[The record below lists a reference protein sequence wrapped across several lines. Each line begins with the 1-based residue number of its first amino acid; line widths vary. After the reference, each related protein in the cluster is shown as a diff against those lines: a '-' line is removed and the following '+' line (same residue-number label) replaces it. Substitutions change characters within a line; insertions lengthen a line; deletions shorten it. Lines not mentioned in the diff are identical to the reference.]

1 MERFTSILV
10 SARLRSLL
18 CAAALTVTGFG
29 LTGTSVNASDCYPTY
44 RYEWVLCHETR
55 QVAYAVCE
63 TRYDHCG
70 RPYQVEVTRYRTA
83 QVPVWRQVRVR
94 VS

>member
-1 MERFTSILV
+1 MKRFNSILL
-10 SARLRSLL
+10 SARLHSFL
-18 CAAALTVTGFG
+18 CAAALTVTGLA
-29 LTGTSVNASDCYPTY
+29 LTETSVNASDCYPTY
-44 RYEWVLCHETR
+44 RYERVLCYETR
-55 QVAYAVCE
+55 QVAYTVCE

-70 RPYQVEVTRYRTA
+70 RPYQVEVTRYRTE